1 MRIVSLLP
9 SATEILFALGLGDN
23 VVGVSH
29 ECDFPPAARTKQVV
43 IQSRVKKDAPA
54 AEIDAQVRDYVS
66 RGESLYAV
74 DADLLENLKPDLI
87 LTQDLCHVCAA
98 SPDDLA
104 TALSRFTYPPEVLT
118 LNPLDLGD
126 VWRDILWVGE
136 ETGRLE
142 EAECLLEKIG
152 AQLESVERAVSR
164 IEHHRARVAF
174 LEWLDP
180 FYVGGHWVP
189 EMIERAGG
197 IDLFGLPRKPTFRVS
212 LQDIIESI
220 PDVILVSPCGYSAEQ
235 ARDEYRNVPFPEQWS
250 VNARRPQ
257 QSRLRARSQ
266 RILLASRPSSCHRH
280 RNSRESVASDAD
292 RQRRSRT
299 GDLAAHDRRV
309 ERRSHG
315 SALRFKLDRI
325 AKPNFSFE
333 PTEEKPTCYAERSS
347 PTHSSLPHSARL
359 PLPTRKPPPRANQ
372 IRTTHLTRL

>member
-29 ECDFPPAARTKQVV
+29 ECDFPAAARTKEVV
-43 IQSRVKKDAPA
+43 IQSRVKKDATPG
-54 AEIDAQVRDYVS
+54 EIDAQVRDFVS

-104 TALSRFTYPPEVLT
+104 TALSRFSNPPEVLT

-142 EAECLLEKIG
+142 EAEDLLEKIG
-152 AQLESVERAVSR
+152 AQLEFVERAVAK
-164 IEHHRARVAF
+164 IEHHPRVAF

-212 LQDIIESI
+212 LQDIVESV
-220 PDVILVSPCGYSAEQ
+220 PDVILIAPCGYSAEQ
-235 ARDEYRNVPFPEQWS
+235 AREEYRGMSFPEQWS
-250 VNARRPQ
+250 VTPAVRNNRVYA
-257 QSRLRARSQ
+257 LEANGYF
-266 RILLASRPSSCHRH
+266 SRPGPR
-280 RNSRESVASDAD
+280 
-292 RQRRSRT
+292 
-299 GDLAAHDRRV
+299 LANGI
-309 ERRSHG
+309 EI
-315 SALRFKLDRI
+315 I
-325 AKPNFSFE
+325 AKALHPMLTVS
-333 PTEEKPTCYAERSS
+333 EEAERAILPVAIGSS
-347 PTHSSLPHSARL
+347 NPAGTTAR
-359 PLPTRKPPPRANQ
+359 AAS
-372 IRTTHLTRL
+372 I